1 MISNDDPMILVQD
14 GNVFEGKLHHWEDC
28 FFSFP
33 DGFTFEQKMFQI
45 KKRKKL
51 KLKIK
56 LLWKELNLSA
66 QQKQILRRI
75 AT

>member
-1 MISNDDPMILVQD
+1 MISNDDPMILVQN

-45 KKRKKL
+45 KSFCLQKNWKL
-51 KLKIK
+51 EIK
-56 LLWKELNLSA
+56 
-66 QQKQILRRI
+66 
-75 AT
+75 